1 MYTKQPKKLLI
12 LNILDILQK
21 YSDAHLQIFF
31 LINPL
36 RIMVKFP
43 QIWIKIKYQLI

>member
-21 YSDAHLQIFF
+21 YSDADHRLSQKDIGDI
-31 LINPL
+31 LE
-36 RIMVKFP
+36 KE
-43 QIWIKIKYQLI
+43 